1 MNYNIIIYTIYLPII
16 FYITFKIGWM
26 FYKNGEI
33 FLLNI
38 FKDKVLVKN
47 INNLL
52 LIGYYLINL
61 GYAVITISF
70 WDKMNN
76 EIDMINALTY
86 TIGKIIIILAILH
99 YNNVFW
105 LTYITKSNFIK
116 Q

>member
-1 MNYNIIIYTIYLPII
+1 
-16 FYITFKIGWM
+16 M

-38 FKDKVLVKN
+38 FKDERLVIN

-52 LIGYYLINL
+52 LLGYYLINL
-61 GYAVITISF
+61 GYVVMTISN
-70 WDKMNN
+70 WEKMNN
-76 EIDMINALTY
+76 TIDIINSLTH

-105 LTYITKSNFIK
+105 LTHITKSKIIK